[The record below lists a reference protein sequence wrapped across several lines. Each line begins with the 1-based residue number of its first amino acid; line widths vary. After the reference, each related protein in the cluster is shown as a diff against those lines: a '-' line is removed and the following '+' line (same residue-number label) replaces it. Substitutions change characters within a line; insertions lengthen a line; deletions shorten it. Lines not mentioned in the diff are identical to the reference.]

1 VANRAL
7 KARTRTPRERFLVTI
22 EAAASAVAPEVRL
35 RRALK
40 SLGRTY
46 GLRCKGVRR
55 ESQEPPTVASSPAPI
70 VSTAGS
76 SAATSTP
83 QPVLPAKTCR
93 RPIGM
98 KTAPGA
104 IACDQ
109 CGREGLRKRY
119 GRTAFHFAPCG
130 LPCSAG
136 SIPWEER
143 RERAPTH
150 PQKCECS

>member
-1 VANRAL
+1 MPDRVLR
-7 KARTRTPRERFLVTI
+7 ARTRTPRERFFVTI
-22 EAAASAVAPEVRL
+22 EAAANVVAPEIRL

-70 VSTAGS
+70 VSPAGS

-83 QPVLPAKTCR
+83 QPVLPAKTRR

-130 LPCSAG
+130 LPCRGG
-136 SIPWEER
+136 SIPREER
-143 RERAPTH
+143 REHAPTH
-150 PQKCECS
+150 PGSCSCS